1 MISVI
6 VPVYNVEQYLKRCV
20 DSLLCQT
27 YNDFEIIL
35 VDDGSKDGSLQLC
48 KELEK
53 FDTRIRTLHKENGGL
68 SSARNFGT
76 AEAKGEWVTY
86 VDSDDYVSET
96 YLEDMVSLIN
106 KFDAD
111 MAITRVELRSEAE
124 ADEVRPKRF
133 DDFVT
138 NKQGG
143 FYEVYIGNKIGW
155 SGCGKLLKT
164 SHVLNTPFP
173 DGFYED
179 SASAYKFVDQC
190 ERIAI
195 GDYENNY
202 KYIRREGSITAS
214 VLSEKHYNIFYVCE
228 CIEEYVNKNFKG
240 KEYYSTLIY
249 ENAVLQLLNR
259 IKMPWDSYS
268 DIYRRYRT
276 KFRKALKSVFK
287 QKDVS
292 NDAKLY
298 LLLLSMSP
306 RVFWCATKI
315 YTIIKRKRID
325 G

>member
-20 DSLLCQT
+20 DSLIEQT
-27 YNDFEIIL
+27 YSDFEIIL

-53 FDTRIRTLHKENGGL
+53 HDSRIRAFHKENGGL

-86 VDSDDYVSET
+86 VDSDDYVSQT
-96 YLEDMVSLIN
+96 YLEDMVNLIN
-106 KFDAD
+106 KYDAD
-111 MAITRVELRSEAE
+111 MAITRVELRSEAK
-124 ADEVRPKRF
+124 ADEVRGKRF

-138 NKQGG
+138 DKQGG
-143 FYEVYIGNKIGW
+143 FYEVYIGNKVGW

-164 SHVLNTPFP
+164 SYVLNTPFP

-179 SASAYKFVDQC
+179 SASAYRFIDQC
-190 ERIAI
+190 KRIAI

-214 VLSEKHYNIFYVCE
+214 ALSEKHYNIFRVCENLEKYVCD
-228 CIEEYVNKNFKG
+228 NFPG
-240 KEYYSTLIY
+240 KEYFSVLIY

-259 IKMPWDSYS
+259 IKMPWNSYS
-268 DIYRRYRT
+268 EIYKKYRK
-276 KFRKALKSVFK
+276 KFRKSLWSILGK
-287 QKDVS
+287 KDVS
-292 NDAKLY
+292 KFSKIY
-298 LLLLSMSP
+298 LVLLSLSP
-306 RVFWCATKI
+306 RIFLCLSKI
-315 YTIIKRKRID
+315 YSFMKRNRLD